1 VSPHV
6 TEGNARTMEHT
17 TDSASHTNRD
27 GDHWRAV
34 SPATFRWANWD
45 AESLLFHGETGET
58 HILNALPTLI
68 LLALSKGEMTTAE
81 ILALCLD
88 AGAPSPQFSDKI
100 HTSLQT
106 LSEIELVELAASP

>member
-1 VSPHV
+1 MLGH
-6 TEGNARTMEHT
+6 N
-17 TDSASHTNRD
+17 TDIASHAYTDGNR
-27 GDHWRAV
+27 WRAV
-34 SPATFRWANWD
+34 SPATFRWASWD

-68 LLALSKGEMTTAE
+68 LLALSEGEMTTAE
-81 ILALCLD
+81 ISALCLD
-88 AGAPSPQFSDKI
+88 AGAPSPQLSDKI